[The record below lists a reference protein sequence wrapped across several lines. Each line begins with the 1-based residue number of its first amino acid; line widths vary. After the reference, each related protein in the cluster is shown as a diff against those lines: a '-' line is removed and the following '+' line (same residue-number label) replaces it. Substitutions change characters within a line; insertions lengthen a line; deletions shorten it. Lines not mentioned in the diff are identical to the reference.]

1 MPPTP
6 MSIPGLSLLQHSPP
20 PTARRIIM
28 QSMENCQTTL
38 GVILEFPT
46 INKYKSTINKPK
58 QSYSFYKNI
67 LGDKKNSVTSEE
79 VYLFQ
84 FLDSLNLSH

>member
-1 MPPTP
+1 
-6 MSIPGLSLLQHSPP
+6 
-20 PTARRIIM
+20 M

-46 INKYKSTINKPK
+46 INKYKSTIYKPK